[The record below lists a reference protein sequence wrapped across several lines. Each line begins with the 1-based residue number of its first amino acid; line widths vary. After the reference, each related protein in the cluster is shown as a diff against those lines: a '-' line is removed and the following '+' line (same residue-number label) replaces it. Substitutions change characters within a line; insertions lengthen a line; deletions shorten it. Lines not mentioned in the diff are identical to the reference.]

1 MKWSPLIF
9 FKLKRKRKFMDVLK
23 SHLSFPL
30 WKAAIYIYIYLFIYL
45 FIYLEGAI
53 YIIRAFILA
62 SFIKKYAF
70 CIIKAHFIYFT

>member
-1 MKWSPLIF
+1 MFLNPIYPSCYEKQLY
-9 FKLKRKRKFMDVLK
+9 
-23 SHLSFPL
+23 
-30 WKAAIYIYIYLFIYL
+30 IYIYI